1 MKNTLSTLPFIL
13 AIAVLFSSCVA
24 NKEVASLRQ
33 VEIKNSKENVN
44 VCFVKYNDGTVT
56 YYKSLK
62 LIKGAFKTP
71 HLLADNSI
79 EIYPKEII
87 SYQNQDQYAISQS
100 LFVNGKKSYVAK
112 EALPG
117 FAVRIA
123 KGQLNVYCKKFYNGQ
138 VGVDEYF
145 LQAGNEGKIY
155 AYTPQ
160 LMKSI
165 IRDNYEALAI
175 FENNI
180 EDMTKKLQ
188 ATADVYNNSM
198 LVTKN

>member
-1 MKNTLSTLPFIL
+1 MKNSLTNL
-13 AIAVLFSSCVA
+13 AVVSAIVVLFSSCAA
-24 NKEVASLRQ
+24 NKEMASVRQ
-33 VEIKNSKENVN
+33 AEINQSKENVN
-44 VCFVKYNDGTVT
+44 VCFVKYNDGTVS
-56 YYKSLK
+56 YFKSLK

-71 HLLADNSI
+71 HLLTDNGT

-87 SYQNQDQYAISQS
+87 SYQNQDHFAISQTM
-100 LFVNGKKSYVAK
+100 FVTGKKSYISK

-123 KGQLNVYCKKFYNGQ
+123 KGQLNVYCKKFFNGNAA
-138 VGVDEYF
+138 VDEYF
-145 LQAGNEGKIY
+145 LQSGNDGKIY

-175 FENNI
+175 FEGNI
-180 EDMTKKLQ
+180 EDMSKKLQ
-188 ATADVYNNSM
+188 STADVFNNSM